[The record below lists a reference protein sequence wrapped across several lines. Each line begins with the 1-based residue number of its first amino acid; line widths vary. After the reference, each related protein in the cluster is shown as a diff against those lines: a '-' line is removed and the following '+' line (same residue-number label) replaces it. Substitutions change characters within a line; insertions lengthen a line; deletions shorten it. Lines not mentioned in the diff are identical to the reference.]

1 MQKFIVGNTYT
12 TRSACD
18 YNCVFSFKVVSRTEK
33 SVTII
38 GDMIDKP
45 SRKKIYTHGTD
56 ESFLPYGSFSM
67 APSVSA
73 R

>member
-1 MQKFIVGNTYT
+1 MKRFTVGSTYT

-18 YNCVFSFKVVSRTEK
+18 YNCIFSFTVVSRTEK
-33 SVTII
+33 SVTIV
-38 GDMIDKP
+38 GDLINKP
-45 SRKKIYTHGTD
+45 TRKKIYTYGTE

-73 R
+73 